1 MREHDG
7 VTRAAT
13 AIHTQP
19 RRMAM
24 VVRKKATMVDVF
36 VGARIREYRVALGLT
51 QNQLGAMIGS
61 TNQQVH
67 KYEKGIDR
75 LSAGQLYEIA
85 QALDMPVTYFYE
97 GFGEDMSHPFA
108 LGRMREIAHNFK
120 EFQNE
125 THQEAFSQVVR
136 TLAGR

>member
-1 MREHDG
+1 
-7 VTRAAT
+7 
-13 AIHTQP
+13 
-19 RRMAM
+19 M

-36 VGARIREYRVALGLT
+36 VGGRIRECRVALGFT
-51 QNQLGAMIGS
+51 QYQLGEMIGS

-67 KYEKGIDR
+67 KFEKGIDR
-75 LSAGQLYEIA
+75 LSAGQLYGIA

-97 GFGEDMSHPFA
+97 GFGEDTSHPFEFE
-108 LGRMREIAHNFK
+108 RMREIAHNFK

-125 THQEAFSQVVR
+125 RHREAFGQVVR